1 MKNFLEI
8 RREAASHMEQSRALA
23 ERLGYDTSVQT
34 LKEIGEAFAKKEM
47 MVVAVGEARRG
58 KSSLLNALLNETE
71 PLFPVDI
78 NVCTNVVTL
87 ARYGETEKVEVFLE
101 DPRTGNVKT
110 ELIRRNQ
117 IPDFVSEQGNPN
129 NYKNVKLL
137 NIAVPND
144 LLKESVVF
152 VDTPGVGSL
161 NVSHAEA
168 TYGFLPDA
176 DLILFVS
183 DCGNGLMETE
193 LNFLKRGYQYCKNII
208 FPLTKKDMNAD
219 YQVIA
224 DDNRKKIHQLL
235 DIPEES
241 VQMIPV
247 SSVAKQ
253 RYLSSGRKSM
263 YTNSNFLQLEEAIWT
278 MIARTRA
285 EILIAPYLQAARQE
299 LMKMADS
306 VAAQYQLLHADKGK
320 TEELIQALNG
330 ELAKMEDFQKKSADW
345 RNQINY
351 FFSVIGNN
359 VHDRIQ
365 KISVQA
371 RELLDEKIVEKN
383 KKICEQPEYSA
394 VLGQINEIISC
405 GVLEI
410 RENLE
415 DEIQKKSDEME
426 ISLGLDLDLNQSVL
440 EELKFEPDEELV
452 VVFPKKKKM
461 DRVIGGGRKISINS
475 MGGAAVGA
483 ILGGAVGMLVGG
495 PAGLLM
501 GVQIGSGAGTLVGGT
516 KGCVEALARYDD
528 LDVGRVSK
536 AIQQYIA
543 NSVSTLNTTIN
554 NTIAQ
559 LRMYVVTS
567 FEEKIRKR
575 IRELQE
581 NAGQM
586 KKNIQLSKTEVPK
599 KLSLLKQQDELLK
612 KQIMNADQLDAWLE
626 DLQGDGGQST
636 QMQAGGTEDDDR
648 KTTSAGE
655 AGGKNDAGV
664 EYQFR

>member
-1 MKNFLEI
+1 MKNFFEI
-8 RREAASHMEQSRALA
+8 RHGVAAHIEQSRVLA
-23 ERLGYDTSVQT
+23 GKAGYDMSVQA
-34 LKEIGEAFAKKEM
+34 LKEIGEAFEKKEM

-58 KSSLLNALLNETE
+58 KSSLLNAFLNEKE
-71 PLFPVDI
+71 PLFPVDV
-78 NVCTNVVTL
+78 NVCTNVVTIV
-87 ARYGETEKVEVFLE
+87 RYGKTEKAEVFLE
-101 DPRTGNVKT
+101 DPQTGEVKT
-110 ELIRRNQ
+110 EQ
-117 IPDFVSEQGNPN
+117 ISRAQIAEYVSEQGNPN

-137 NIAVPND
+137 NLAVPND
-144 LLKESVVF
+144 LLKEGVVF

-168 TYGFLPDA
+168 TYGFLPGA

-224 DDNRKKIHQLL
+224 EDNRKKIHQLL
-235 DIPEES
+235 DIPEEA
-241 VQMIPV
+241 VQLIPV

-253 RYLSSGRKSM
+253 RYLKSGSKSM
-263 YTNSNFLQLEEAIWT
+263 YTNSNFPQLEEAIWT

-285 EILIAPYLQAARQE
+285 EILIEPYLQAARQE

-306 VAAQYQLLHADKGK
+306 VAAQYQLLNTDKGK
-320 TEELIQALNG
+320 TEELIQSLNS
-330 ELAKMEDFQKKSADW
+330 EIAKMEDFQKKSADW

-351 FFSVIGNN
+351 FFSVTGNN
-359 VHDRIQ
+359 MHDRIQ
-365 KISVQA
+365 KISAQA
-371 RELLDEKIVEKN
+371 RELLDEKVMEKN
-383 KKICEQPEYSA
+383 KKICEQSEYSA

-405 GVLEI
+405 GALDI
-410 RENLE
+410 REELE
-415 DEIQKKSDEME
+415 GAIRGKSDEME
-426 ISLGLDLDLNQSVL
+426 ASLGLDLDINQSAL
-440 EELKFEPDEELV
+440 EALRFEPDEDLV

-483 ILGGAVGMLVGG
+483 ILGGAIGMLVGG
-495 PAGLLM
+495 PPGLLL

-516 KGCVEALARYDD
+516 KGCVEALGKYDE

-536 AIQQYIA
+536 ALQQYIA
-543 NSVSTLNTTIN
+543 SSISALNTTIN

-559 LRMYVVTS
+559 LRMCVVTS
-567 FEEKIRKR
+567 FEEKIRRR

-581 NAGQM
+581 NAAQM

-599 KLSLLKQQDELLK
+599 KLNLLKQQDELLQ
-612 KQIMNADQLDAWLE
+612 KQIADSDRLHAWLE
-626 DLQGDGGQST
+626 ELQ
-636 QMQAGGTEDDDR
+636 
-648 KTTSAGE
+648 E
-655 AGGKNDAGV
+655 AGGSAQAGKAGQSGRREEPVKASAAESGADA
-664 EYQFR
+664 EYQFL

>member
-110 ELIRRNQ
+110 ELIRRDQ

-144 LLKESVVF
+144 LLKEGVVF

-330 ELAKMEDFQKKSADW
+330 ELTKMEDFQKKSADW

-405 GVLEI
+405 GAIEI

-612 KQIMNADQLDAWLE
+612 KQIRNADQLDAWLE
-626 DLQGDGGQST
+626 DLQGDGDQST
-636 QMQAGGTEDDDR
+636 QTQTGGAEDTGR

-664 EYQFR
+664 EYQFL